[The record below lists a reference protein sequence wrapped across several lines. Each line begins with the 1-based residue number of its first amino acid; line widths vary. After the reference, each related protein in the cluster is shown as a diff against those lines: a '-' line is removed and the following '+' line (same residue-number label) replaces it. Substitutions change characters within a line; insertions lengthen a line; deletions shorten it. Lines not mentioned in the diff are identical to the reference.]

1 MVGGLTVV
9 IQGQR
14 LNNASSSR
22 RSRERPSPPRQFKQ
36 QPRAIAAAASTAQAT
51 FTANQ
56 SIFTLGASCSIVSI
70 TALDAGVAT
79 QESGFVANLG
89 RRNGSGDFLALRS
102 NPQLKVTATD

>member
-1 MVGGLTVV
+1 VVEFAIFAPLLATMVGGLTVV

-14 LNNASSSR
+14 LNNATSSR

-36 QPRAIAAAASTAQAT
+36 QPRAIAAAASTAQTT

-70 TALDAGVAT
+70 TALDAGF
-79 QESGFVANLG
+79 SLFVQILN
-89 RRNGSGDFLALRS
+89 S
-102 NPQLKVTATD
+102 K